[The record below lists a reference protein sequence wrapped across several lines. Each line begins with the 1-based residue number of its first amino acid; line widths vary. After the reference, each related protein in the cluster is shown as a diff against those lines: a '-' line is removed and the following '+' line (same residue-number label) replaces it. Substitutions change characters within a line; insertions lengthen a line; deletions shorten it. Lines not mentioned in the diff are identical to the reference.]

1 MRRLFWLLAG
11 AMMMAAPA
19 AAQGLVDAG
28 GGGVTEV
35 TDGDT
40 LVLEQGL
47 VVRLGLAR
55 VYSFQDNR
63 TMVRDLLEIKIQA
76 RTPKRGI
83 WALAFYGIR

>member
-1 MRRLFWLLAG
+1 MWRHFDRFQGIVRRLFWLLAG

-19 AAQGLVDAG
+19 AAQDLVDAG
-28 GGGVTEV
+28 WGVVTEV

-55 VYSFQDNR
+55 V
-63 TMVRDLLEIKIQA
+63 
-76 RTPKRGI
+76 
-83 WALAFYGIR
+83 

>member
-19 AAQGLVDAG
+19 AAQDLVDAG
-28 GGGVTEV
+28 WGVVTEV

-47 VVRLGLAR
+47 VVRLGGIQSPSCRWAGR
-55 VYSFQDNR
+55 GSNNNR
-63 TMVRDLLEIKIQA
+63 
-76 RTPKRGI
+76 
-83 WALAFYGIR
+83 

>member
-11 AMMMAAPA
+11 AMMMAVPA
-19 AAQGLVDAG
+19 AAQNLVDAG
-28 GGGVTEV
+28 RNVVTEV

-55 VYSFQDNR
+55 V
-63 TMVRDLLEIKIQA
+63 
-76 RTPKRGI
+76 
-83 WALAFYGIR
+83 

>member
-1 MRRLFWLLAG
+1 
-11 AMMMAAPA
+11 MALPA
-19 AAQGLVDAG
+19 AGQDLVDAG
-28 GGGVTEV
+28 WGGVTEV

-63 TMVRDLLEIKIQA
+63 TMVGDLLEIKIQA
-76 RTPKRGI
+76 RTAKRGI

>member
-1 MRRLFWLLAG
+1 
-11 AMMMAAPA
+11 MMALPA
-19 AAQGLVDAG
+19 AGQDLVDAG
-28 GGGVTEV
+28 WGVVTEV

-63 TMVRDLLEIKIQA
+63 TMVEDLLEIKIQA
-76 RTPKRGI
+76 RTAKRGI